1 MDKGKYVKTIFK
13 GVMVSIILT
22 MFLLLLLSFVMMT
35 IELSEKNYNLI
46 FAIITMVALSI
57 GALIASKFNEK
68 KGYLTG
74 FIVGI
79 IFFIFIFFLR
89 TIISGGIT
97 LGREEI
103 YSLSISIFVGTVS
116 GILGVNL

>member
-1 MDKGKYVKTIFK
+1 MEKSKYVKTIFK

-35 IELSEKNYNLI
+35 FELSEKNYNLA
-46 FAIITMVALSI
+46 FAVITTIALSI
-57 GALIASKFNEK
+57 GAVIASKFNER

-74 FIVGI
+74 FMVGVM
-79 IFFIFIFFLR
+79 FFIFIFFL
-89 TIISGGIT
+89 TSIINGGIS
-97 LGREEI
+97 LGRGEL
-103 YSLSISIFVGTVS
+103 YSLSISIFIGTIS

>member
-103 YSLSISIFVGTVS
+103 YSLSISIFIGTVS

>member
-46 FAIITMVALSI
+46 FATITMVALSI

-103 YSLSISIFVGTVS
+103 YSLSISIFIGTVS